1 MTSSIKPE
9 VHKIITMPSEEDRAT
24 AIGNMHKNMVK
35 IGRVVP
41 NIGSRTDKHKDR
53 QTDRHTYYNTPLLYR
68 GRGVSNEIQEIV

>member
-9 VHKIITMPSEEDRAT
+9 VHKIITMPSEEDGAT

-53 QTDRHTYYNTPLLYR
+53 QTDRQTDTLITILCSSI
-68 GRGVSNEIQEIV
+68 GGAG